1 MIRKKIIDSNH
12 CHISAGFHRKQYK
25 EGDCPVKYYL
35 EKKQSLPSFLPA
47 NIIIDS
53 FFRNISIPDYHE
65 LSKPEVSPYNR
76 KHENISGK
84 IVQMI
89 FIKKREISSFV
100 KNKYYQG

>member
-1 MIRKKIIDSNH
+1 MIRNKITTVITVIFLLVFTGS
-12 CHISAGFHRKQYK
+12 RYK
-25 EGDCPVKYYL
+25 EGDCPVKSYL
-35 EKKQSLPSFLPA
+35 KKKQNLPSFLPA
-47 NIIIDS
+47 NVIIDS

-65 LSKPEVSPYNR
+65 LSKPEISPYNR
-76 KHENISGK
+76 KHENISCK